1 MTSSLKHSEF
11 SLFNMTVMQYSQ
23 VAPDHQFVLVVHLIL
38 EPQEHQ
44 GYPKIWY

>member
-1 MTSSLKHSEF
+1 
-11 SLFNMTVMQYSQ
+11 MTVMQYSQ

-44 GYPKIWY
+44 GYPKIWYWEDKKFMRKT